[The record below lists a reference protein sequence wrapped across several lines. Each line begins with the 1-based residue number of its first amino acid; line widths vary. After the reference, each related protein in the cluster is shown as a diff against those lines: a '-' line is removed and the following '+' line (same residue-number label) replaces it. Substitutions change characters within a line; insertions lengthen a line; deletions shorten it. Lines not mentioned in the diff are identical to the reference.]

1 MFIVIDGPDG
11 SGKTTLA
18 KQLVEQLRLNGV
30 QCIYT
35 YEPTH
40 DSLAGIKIRQL
51 MKSGN
56 FEDIYSFADLF
67 VEDRKEHLA
76 TLIMPTLERGEVVIC
91 DRYKYS
97 ALAYQQLQGVD
108 PVYLVEINKECLIP
122 DFVFVLL
129 PHNADILLQRI
140 SHRDESRDVFEERE
154 FLTNTLDFY
163 KKLSVYFPEE
173 KIFFLDAEINIEE
186 NINEIISII
195 NQER

>member
-1 MFIVIDGPDG
+1 MFVVIDGPDG

-30 QCIYT
+30 HCIYT
-35 YEPTH
+35 YEPTR
-40 DSLAGIKIRQL
+40 DSSAGIKIRQL
-51 MKSGN
+51 IKNGN
-56 FEDIYSFADLF
+56 FEDVYSFADLF

-76 TLIMPTLERGEVVIC
+76 ALIKPTLEKGEFVVC

-108 PVYLVEINKECLIP
+108 VTYLVEINKECLIP

-140 SHRDESRDVFEERE
+140 SHRDESRDVFEEKE
-154 FLTNTLDFY
+154 FLSNTLDFY
-163 KKLSVYFPEE
+163 KKLSIYFPEE
-173 KIFFLDAEINIEE
+173 KIFSLDAEITIEE
-186 NINEIISII
+186 NIKKIISII
-195 NQER
+195 NKR

>member
-1 MFIVIDGPDG
+1 MFVVIDGPDG

-18 KQLVEQLRLNGV
+18 KQLVEQLQSNSV

-40 DSLAGIKIRQL
+40 ESSAGIKIRQL
-51 MKSGN
+51 MKNGN
-56 FEDIYSFADLF
+56 FDDIYSFANLF
-67 VEDRKEHLA
+67 VEDRKEHLT

-108 PVYLVEINKECLIP
+108 ASYLVEINRECLVP

-129 PHNADILLQRI
+129 PHSADVLLQRI
-140 SHRDESRDVFEERE
+140 SHRNESRDIFEERE
-154 FLTNTLDFY
+154 FLTHTLEYY
-163 KKLSVYFPEE
+163 KKLSLYFPEE
-173 KIFFLDAEINIEE
+173 KIFFLDAEVDIEDNIK
-186 NINEIISII
+186 EIISII
-195 NQER
+195 NIV